1 MLPKEL
7 TSQIRHAFLQ
17 NLLPGIFLW
26 IMAITICVSYY
37 FLPAAQPVFEA
48 VAALKVKYGIVYS
61 SCATAIF
68 GGLIPFLYFVAT
80 KQTGKSPVAELVFYL
95 VFWGIKGVEVDL
107 FYRLQGMIFG
117 TDNSLSTVVIKTFVD
132 QGFYAPFWAV
142 PTIAIAYLFKE
153 SGFKIKPCL
162 KQIDKQFITLT
173 IPTIVLSNVIVW
185 LPSVTIIYLMPS
197 NLQVPLFNLVQCFF
211 ALLLNILGKKPADNS
226 D

>member
-17 NLLPGIFLW
+17 NLIPGIFLW
-26 IMAITICVSYY
+26 IMALTIGFSYY
-37 FLPAAQPVFEA
+37 FLPAAQPAFEA
-48 VAALKVKYGIVYS
+48 VAGLKMKYGIVYS
-61 SCATAIF
+61 ACATAIF
-68 GGLIPFLYFVAT
+68 GGLIPFLYFLAT
-80 KQTGKSPVAELVFYL
+80 KQTGKSPVAELTFYL
-95 VFWGIKGVEVDL
+95 LFWGTKGIEVDL

-117 TDNSLSTVVIKTFVD
+117 TDNSMSTVVIKTIVD

-142 PTIAIAYLFKE
+142 PTIAVAYLFKE
-153 SGFKIKPCL
+153 SGFRIKPCL
-162 KQIDKQFITLT
+162 EQIDRRFITLT

-185 LPSVTIIYLMPS
+185 LPAVTIIYLMPP

-211 ALLLNILGKKPADNS
+211 ALLLNILGRKSTSNS